1 MQRYEPECANG
12 TLFLVA
18 GDDRIEVG
26 AIDDV
31 VDAMGGDTYSIQY
44 DEKQR
49 TQPWLET
56 DDGRLDIDVRE
67 TVTSLPFTPEQVSEL
82 REYDMGTDRYGLPAR
97 TYEYANML
105 VDVLDQQG
113 DN

>member
-1 MQRYEPECANG
+1 MKRYEPQCENG

-26 AIDDV
+26 AVDDV
-31 VDAMGGDTYSIQY
+31 VDAMGGDTFSIEY

-67 TVTSLPFTPEQVSEL
+67 TVTTLPFTPEQVSEL
-82 REYDMGTDRYGLPAR
+82 REYDMGTDRYGLPTR

-105 VDVLDQQG
+105 VDVLDRQG

>member
-1 MQRYEPECANG
+1 MERYEPECKNG

-18 GDDRIEVG
+18 GDHRVEVG
-26 AIDDV
+26 AMDDV
-31 VDAMGGDTYSIQY
+31 VDAMGGDTFSIEF

-56 DDGRLDIDVRE
+56 DDGKLVIDVRD
-67 TVTSLPFTPEQVSEL
+67 TVTNLPFTPEQVAEL
-82 REYDMGTDRYGLPAR
+82 REYDRGTDRYGLPRR

-105 VDVLDQQG
+105 VDILDQQR
-113 DN
+113 